1 MTHYPRQKSVAEL
14 TADRIREA
22 IILGEYPLGTKLSE
36 QKLAD
41 QYEVSRSPVREA
53 LVLLQTEG
61 LVKVFPKSGSFIFS
75 PDEQMTRDLCEHR
88 EILETASLALAISQN
103 HQRLMDGMQDGMD
116 QMLNAIRV
124 GDTKQYSRGDL
135 KFHRAI
141 ISGSNNHSMI
151 KSYETT
157 IGPLMA
163 LRTHLFRVRGIHLDR
178 SMEEHAELIDAC
190 AEKDVSRAQII
201 SIKHINHLSE
211 HAEEE
216 QIHNA
221 QSSSFPAL

>member
-1 MTHYPRQKSVAEL
+1 MTDYPRQKSVTEL

-53 LVLLQTEG
+53 LVLLQIEG
-61 LVKVFPKSGSFIFS
+61 LIKVFPKSGSFVFS
-75 PDEQMTRDLCEHR
+75 PDEQMTLDLCEHR
-88 EILETASLALAISQN
+88 EILETACLTLAISQN

-116 QMLNAIRV
+116 QMQNAIRV

-141 ISGSNNHSMI
+141 IAGSNNHSMI

-157 IGPLMA
+157 IGRLMA

-201 SIKHINHLSE
+201 CIKHINHLSE

-221 QSSSFPAL
+221 R